1 MIAMAVTMI
10 SGTSI
15 ATVYANANPPAEETT
30 TQVVEETATEST
42 EDTEKKEDT
51 GRVTGEGDNS
61 AFSTPGNAQLVDDK
75 ENDDTKQ
82 FLTIQTKKGNTFYM
96 VIDRSSN
103 TENVYMMSLVD
114 ENDLAE
120 FLDETE
126 KSKET
131 EESTVVI
138 PETTPE
144 TTPVAEEETGV
155 KKEEKTG
162 MNVKGLGAIVLA
174 AILGVAGIAVYKK
187 HGRGKEDDYVSEQL
201 EFSDGPYVNEE
212 EDEEEEEEPRSTF
225 SFFKKKEPEVE
236 EESSNSKISQPFDN
250 TITASREA
258 KKRRFTSTGSKVVSM
273 NGRGVEVYVI
283 KPQDFAEAQTAADL
297 LKEGR
302 TVVINLEGVELTVA
316 QRSIDFVGGATYAI
330 NGSLQ
335 AVSNNIFIAAPDSI
349 EVSGDLKSEIMNE
362 NTISPQLK

>member
-1 MIAMAVTMI
+1 MRNKVVKRLLMLAMVVTML

-30 TQVVEETATEST
+30 TEVVQETSTETT

-51 GRVTGEGDNS
+51 GRVSGESSNS

-126 KSKET
+126 KDKET

-144 TTPVAEEETGV
+144 TTPAAEEETKV
-155 KKEEKTG
+155 KKEENSG
-162 MNVKGLGAIVLA
+162 MNVKGLAAIAVV
-174 AILGVAGIAVYKK
+174 AILGLAGIAVYKK
-187 HGRGKEDDYVSEQL
+187 KGRSKEEDYVSEQL

-212 EDEEEEEEPRSTF
+212 DDEKEE
-225 SFFKKKEPEVE
+225 
-236 EESSNSKISQPFDN
+236 
-250 TITASREA
+250 
-258 KKRRFTSTGSKVVSM
+258 
-273 NGRGVEVYVI
+273 
-283 KPQDFAEAQTAADL
+283 
-297 LKEGR
+297 
-302 TVVINLEGVELTVA
+302 
-316 QRSIDFVGGATYAI
+316 
-330 NGSLQ
+330 
-335 AVSNNIFIAAPDSI
+335 
-349 EVSGDLKSEIMNE
+349 
-362 NTISPQLK
+362 

>member
-1 MIAMAVTMI
+1 MRNKVIKKLLMIAMAVTMI
-10 SGTSI
+10 SGTSL
-15 ATVYANANPPAEETT
+15 ATVYANANPPAEETPT
-30 TQVVEETATEST
+30 EVVQETSTETT

-51 GRVTGEGDNS
+51 GRVSGESNNS

-126 KSKET
+126 KDKET

-144 TTPVAEEETGV
+144 TTPAEEETEV
-155 KKEEKTG
+155 KKEEKSG
-162 MNVKGLGAIVLA
+162 MNVKGLAAIVVA
-174 AILGVAGIAVYKK
+174 AILGFAGIAVYKK
-187 HGRGKEDDYVSEQL
+187 HGRSKDEDYVSEQL

-212 EDEEEEEEPRSTF
+212 DDEKEE
-225 SFFKKKEPEVE
+225 
-236 EESSNSKISQPFDN
+236 
-250 TITASREA
+250 
-258 KKRRFTSTGSKVVSM
+258 
-273 NGRGVEVYVI
+273 
-283 KPQDFAEAQTAADL
+283 
-297 LKEGR
+297 
-302 TVVINLEGVELTVA
+302 
-316 QRSIDFVGGATYAI
+316 
-330 NGSLQ
+330 
-335 AVSNNIFIAAPDSI
+335 
-349 EVSGDLKSEIMNE
+349 
-362 NTISPQLK
+362 

>member
-1 MIAMAVTMI
+1 MRNKVVKKLLMIAMAVTMI
-10 SGTSI
+10 SGTSL

-30 TQVVEETATEST
+30 TAVVEETTTEKSK
-42 EDTEKKEDT
+42 DTEKAEDT
-51 GRVTGEGDNS
+51 GRVTGESNNS

-126 KSKET
+126 KDKET

-144 TTPVAEEETGV
+144 TTPAAEEE
-155 KKEEKTG
+155 TG
-162 MNVKGLGAIVLA
+162 MNVKGLAAIVVV
-174 AILGVAGIAVYKK
+174 AILGFAGIAVYKK
-187 HGRGKEDDYVSEQL
+187 HGRSKDEDYVSEQL

-212 EDEEEEEEPRSTF
+212 DDEKEE
-225 SFFKKKEPEVE
+225 
-236 EESSNSKISQPFDN
+236 
-250 TITASREA
+250 
-258 KKRRFTSTGSKVVSM
+258 
-273 NGRGVEVYVI
+273 
-283 KPQDFAEAQTAADL
+283 
-297 LKEGR
+297 
-302 TVVINLEGVELTVA
+302 
-316 QRSIDFVGGATYAI
+316 
-330 NGSLQ
+330 
-335 AVSNNIFIAAPDSI
+335 
-349 EVSGDLKSEIMNE
+349 
-362 NTISPQLK
+362 

>member
-1 MIAMAVTMI
+1 MRNKVVKKLLMIAMAVTMI

-42 EDTEKKEDT
+42 EDTEKKEDI

-144 TTPVAEEETGV
+144 TTPVAEEETEV
-155 KKEEKTG
+155 KKEEKKEEKTEEKTG

-212 EDEEEEEEPRSTF
+212 EDEEEE
-225 SFFKKKEPEVE
+225 
-236 EESSNSKISQPFDN
+236 
-250 TITASREA
+250 
-258 KKRRFTSTGSKVVSM
+258 
-273 NGRGVEVYVI
+273 
-283 KPQDFAEAQTAADL
+283 
-297 LKEGR
+297 
-302 TVVINLEGVELTVA
+302 
-316 QRSIDFVGGATYAI
+316 
-330 NGSLQ
+330 
-335 AVSNNIFIAAPDSI
+335 
-349 EVSGDLKSEIMNE
+349 
-362 NTISPQLK
+362 

>member
-1 MIAMAVTMI
+1 MRNKVIKKLLMIAMAVTMI
-10 SGTSI
+10 SGTSL

-30 TQVVEETATEST
+30 TEVVQETSTETT

-51 GRVTGEGDNS
+51 GRVSGESNNS

-126 KSKET
+126 KDKET

-144 TTPVAEEETGV
+144 TTPAEEETEV
-155 KKEEKTG
+155 KKEEKSG
-162 MNVKGLGAIVLA
+162 MNVKGLAAIVVA
-174 AILGVAGIAVYKK
+174 AILGFAGIAVYKK
-187 HGRGKEDDYVSEQL
+187 HGRSKDEDYVSEQL

-212 EDEEEEEEPRSTF
+212 DDEKEE
-225 SFFKKKEPEVE
+225 
-236 EESSNSKISQPFDN
+236 
-250 TITASREA
+250 
-258 KKRRFTSTGSKVVSM
+258 
-273 NGRGVEVYVI
+273 
-283 KPQDFAEAQTAADL
+283 
-297 LKEGR
+297 
-302 TVVINLEGVELTVA
+302 
-316 QRSIDFVGGATYAI
+316 
-330 NGSLQ
+330 
-335 AVSNNIFIAAPDSI
+335 
-349 EVSGDLKSEIMNE
+349 
-362 NTISPQLK
+362 

>member
-1 MIAMAVTMI
+1 MMRNKVVKKLLMIAMAVTMI

-144 TTPVAEEETGV
+144 TTPVAEEETEV
-155 KKEEKTG
+155 KKEEKKEEKTEEKTG

-174 AILGVAGIAVYKK
+174 TILGVAGIAVYKK
-187 HGRGKEDDYVSEQL
+187 HGRGKEEDYVSEQL

-212 EDEEEEEEPRSTF
+212 EDEEEE
-225 SFFKKKEPEVE
+225 
-236 EESSNSKISQPFDN
+236 
-250 TITASREA
+250 
-258 KKRRFTSTGSKVVSM
+258 
-273 NGRGVEVYVI
+273 
-283 KPQDFAEAQTAADL
+283 
-297 LKEGR
+297 
-302 TVVINLEGVELTVA
+302 
-316 QRSIDFVGGATYAI
+316 
-330 NGSLQ
+330 
-335 AVSNNIFIAAPDSI
+335 
-349 EVSGDLKSEIMNE
+349 
-362 NTISPQLK
+362 

>member
-1 MIAMAVTMI
+1 MRNKVVKKLLMLAMVVTMF

-30 TQVVEETATEST
+30 TEVVQETSTETT

-126 KSKET
+126 KDKET

-144 TTPVAEEETGV
+144 TTPAEEETEV
-155 KKEEKTG
+155 KKEEKSG
-162 MNVKGLGAIVLA
+162 MNVKGLAAIVVA
-174 AILGVAGIAVYKK
+174 AILGFAGIAVYKK
-187 HGRGKEDDYVSEQL
+187 HGRSKDEDYVSEQL

-212 EDEEEEEEPRSTF
+212 DDEKEE
-225 SFFKKKEPEVE
+225 
-236 EESSNSKISQPFDN
+236 
-250 TITASREA
+250 
-258 KKRRFTSTGSKVVSM
+258 
-273 NGRGVEVYVI
+273 
-283 KPQDFAEAQTAADL
+283 
-297 LKEGR
+297 
-302 TVVINLEGVELTVA
+302 
-316 QRSIDFVGGATYAI
+316 
-330 NGSLQ
+330 
-335 AVSNNIFIAAPDSI
+335 
-349 EVSGDLKSEIMNE
+349 
-362 NTISPQLK
+362 